1 MPYCKK
7 QKKRRLLVKNMLLDV
22 QGKSN
27 TPAVL
32 KCKIDNIGSLKNKKW
47 VEEIQL

>member
-1 MPYCKK
+1 MPQRRK
-7 QKKRRLLVKNMLLDV
+7 QKKKLFIRNMLLDV

-32 KCKIDNIGSLKNKKW
+32 HRKVENIEPLRNRKW